1 MPATTVVQ
9 FEESLEKSAR
19 ELKGRI
25 NTMRKPDMMFDQ
37 MNNVFPLGE
46 DIAIKNAEA
55 LGVSRDDCFDILGR

>member
-1 MPATTVVQ
+1 
-9 FEESLEKSAR
+9 
-19 ELKGRI
+19 
-25 NTMRKPDMMFDQ
+25 MMFDQ